1 MPGQIDN
8 QIFLSVDL
16 KIALTTCQKA
26 AQLTKVF
33 RESNRQHINF
43 SFKINLI
50 TNRLVFRFGRDTS
63 RYDTS
68 CFHQVDINLRPHEG
82 GTLVYFVDTSLNI
95 DYKDNTIDKF
105 IKELIE
111 ALGQ

>member
-1 MPGQIDN
+1 MPGQIHN

-16 KIALTTCQKA
+16 KTALTTCQKA
-26 AQLTKVF
+26 GEKT
-33 RESNRQHINF
+33 ESFLKLSRF
-43 SFKINLI
+43 GRINLI
-50 TNRLVFRFGRDTS
+50 TNRLVFRFG
-63 RYDTS
+63 YDTLR
-68 CFHQVDINLRPHEG
+68 FHQVDINLRPHEG

-95 DYKDNTIDKF
+95 DYKDNTIDEF